1 MPNLTLGQHCKEAV
15 CPESSPSHLFIAWV
29 HARDKGTLTPWSFK
43 PPDSDKLQKG
53 SWLKLVHSS
62 SRTVAFNHFALF
74 NQNLRQRL
82 THTTETKV
90 LWNPYVSLLHI
101 MRSDSFCSTQ
111 LCSISF
117 EKRVWL
123 TKLIAQSEVWKTSL
137 QNWFFKREHTS
148 GSPESF
154 LKQSAAPTPR
164 EFHWCLG
171 RGPRMCISTKFPG
184 AAAGPGPHL
193 DIPPS

>member
-1 MPNLTLGQHCKEAV
+1 MLG
-15 CPESSPSHLFIAWV
+15 
-29 HARDKGTLTPWSFK
+29 RDKGSLTPWSFK

-82 THTTETKV
+82 THATETKV

-101 MRSDSFCSTQ
+101 MHSDSFCSTQ

-137 QNWFFKREHTS
+137 QNWFSNVSMHQTHLKAFWNSLLRPPLESLIDVWGGARECA
-148 GSPESF
+148 F
-154 LKQSAAPTPR
+154 LPNSQVLLLAQDLTWISHPPR
-164 EFHWCLG
+164 TFY
-171 RGPRMCISTKFPG
+171 
-184 AAAGPGPHL
+184 
-193 DIPPS
+193 